1 MTSSTYNISD
11 EQRETC
17 AVNVMR
23 AMLEI
28 TAPKQV
34 FPSIRLSLSFRALLL
49 IRNCSITP
57 LVFGWRARI
66 ISAMSLKILAS
77 PPILL
82 LHRSSA

>member
-23 AMLEI
+23 AMLEDYC
-28 TAPKQV
+28 TETGVPFNQA
-34 FPSIRLSLSFRALLL
+34 FFLLL

>member
-23 AMLEI
+23 AMLEDYC
-28 TAPKQV
+28 TETGVPFNQA
-34 FPSIRLSLSFRALLL
+34 LSFRALLL

>member
-23 AMLEI
+23 AMLEDYC
-28 TAPKQV
+28 TETGV
-34 FPSIRLSLSFRALLL
+34 RALLL